1 MEINIHQTYSA
12 IQRFVV
18 GGSSELSQEIAD
30 AFFEF
35 KRYETNYRKFS
46 LSPSEKEEL
55 RRVVG
60 AFGDLHAVGLEVME
74 EIEVL
79 NLDSSVLLSEV
90 NKLDDVLRES
100 FQEKGSAIAHSA
112 VEKRAVALEAER
124 AIVVVR
130 HNIRDYMRRPNP
142 EVRDQLEKSQRELNR
157 VSELLPEGD
166 LSEGEVQSMKRF
178 KDRLAKIEELRERLF
193 ESAETREK
201 QLGEM
206 QAMVIVINDLIDHTP
221 LPLVADA
228 RKNAVLEAKKAGN
241 YSFATIA
248 ILGLVGLVISGGA
261 MLKIRKGL
269 AGSIDALVEAI
280 RRYALGDLNYQIDVR
295 VVDELHDIAVMLNG
309 MGASLLT
316 SEDFRKKYKGRREV
330 EDELQGE
337 RSIRLELEAEIGKLK
352 ATTDQRT
359 ADLTAE
365 LETAESRLQKEK
377 ADGEGK
383 EGEYLDFKA
392 EKEEQMRERIEE
404 LAQIKEAKA
413 QAEEALERT
422 KEKLVECEERCHT
435 ISSLSPIGIFKT
447 DVIGN
452 CYFVDEKW
460 SEISGVSSMDAYNS
474 GWWRIAQ
481 FDDRQRISDEWYS
494 TTVDNSTYRTDC
506 RLPNVDGRENWAC
519 AEIRAETNEEGRVT
533 GYFGS
538 IQDISEWK
546 KKELDFHGLTAQLEQ
561 KIRERTAQYESTEK
575 KLRSEIGARQQS
587 EFEFQ
592 NMEQRIKE
600 RSTQL
605 EDAKRRL
612 KDENAACRRLEGE
625 LKKARAALE
634 KEIEERSGAL
644 EAVNNELQVVT
655 SEQEEK
661 ESEYSRLEEE
671 LRGKIEL
678 LSVELDSASKSMARE
693 KKAGEALKAD
703 LIKAKAEIE
712 DSAREHLATS
722 VALESQLESEIC
734 TRQELAREFRLARE
748 SWEEQVLEEA
758 ARLDD
763 ARNKVK
769 DEISNRRKLQ
779 SKHEK
784 AQANAK
790 RQMGERNARI
800 EAAEK
805 ILMMERRTLRSAEVR
820 GCEVERVADMDRPA
834 LCLPDRVGVIWLL
847 A

>member
-1 MEINIHQTYSA
+1 
-12 IQRFVV
+12 
-18 GGSSELSQEIAD
+18 
-30 AFFEF
+30 
-35 KRYETNYRKFS
+35 
-46 LSPSEKEEL
+46 
-55 RRVVG
+55 
-60 AFGDLHAVGLEVME
+60 
-74 EIEVL
+74 
-79 NLDSSVLLSEV
+79 
-90 NKLDDVLRES
+90 
-100 FQEKGSAIAHSA
+100 
-112 VEKRAVALEAER
+112 
-124 AIVVVR
+124 
-130 HNIRDYMRRPNP
+130 
-142 EVRDQLEKSQRELNR
+142 
-157 VSELLPEGD
+157 
-166 LSEGEVQSMKRF
+166 
-178 KDRLAKIEELRERLF
+178 
-193 ESAETREK
+193 
-201 QLGEM
+201 M
-206 QAMVIVINDLIDHTP
+206 QAMVIVIDDLIDDTP

-228 RKNAVLEAKKAGN
+228 RKNVVLEAKKAGN
-241 YSFATIA
+241 NSFATIA

-316 SEDFRKKYKGRREV
+316 SEDFRKKYKGRKEV
-330 EDELQGE
+330 ENELQEE
-337 RSIRLELEAEIGKLK
+337 RSIRLELEAEIGELK

-377 ADGEGK
+377 ADGEDK

-404 LAQIKEAKA
+404 LAQIKEARA

-460 SEISGVSSMDAYNS
+460 NEISGVSAMDAYNS

-494 TTVDNSTYRTDC
+494 ATVDNSTYRTDC
-506 RLPNVDGRENWAC
+506 RLPDVDGKENWAC

-538 IQDISEWK
+538 IQDISEW

-592 NMEQRIKE
+592 NMEQRVKE

-612 KDENAACRRLEGE
+612 KDENTACRRLEDE

-661 ESEYSRLEEE
+661 ESEFSRLEEE

-678 LSVELDSASKSMARE
+678 LSVELDSAS
-693 KKAGEALKAD
+693 
-703 LIKAKAEIE
+703 
-712 DSAREHLATS
+712 
-722 VALESQLESEIC
+722 
-734 TRQELAREFRLARE
+734 
-748 SWEEQVLEEA
+748 
-758 ARLDD
+758 
-763 ARNKVK
+763 NKFK
-769 DEISNRRKLQ
+769 NEISNRRKLQ

-790 RQMGERNARI
+790 RQMGDRNARI
-800 EAAEK
+800 EAAER
-805 ILMMERRTLRSAEVR
+805 ILMMERRTLRSAEVK
-820 GCEVERVADMDRPA
+820 GCEVERVADMDRPT
-834 LCLPDRVGVIWLL
+834 LCLPDRVGDL
-847 A
+847 ASRLRNSLVAMKSLIGSGQRSRRARNLVSGSLKQTESLIRQLSELSRI